1 MGVLSNTLT
10 IIILEFNSAKWKEKL
25 LGWSLPH
32 SKLILRSIKNALKGT
47 NGTKWTRPSRQ
58 QLGCLSIYVVTPLT
72 YIPRWMS
79 F

>member
-10 IIILEFNSAKWKEKL
+10 IIILEFNSAKLKEKL

-32 SKLILRSIKNALKGT
+32 KLILRSIKNALKGT

>member
-58 QLGCLSIYVVTPLT
+58 LGCLSIYVVTPLT